1 MIDLLYAPVKVNP
14 TLRNRWVLVLNSKQN
29 LTKLHLSR
37 RGGGG
42 GRVKLYYGWCLMV
55 FQQSQLVEYQVR

>member
-37 RGGGG
+37 RGGGEEG
-42 GRVKLYYGWCLMV
+42 QALLWLV
-55 FQQSQLVEYQVR
+55 FNGISTKPVS